1 MRGDD
6 RVVAAKRLIV
16 DLFALH
22 PEPQS
27 MRGRVDGVLAGLDAI
42 DQVVASATV
51 NEARSQEIASTLFA
65 VSGLDFSRRATLL
78 DDGSTLDG
86 IASAANMLAEELDA
100 HLDRLRSAAEELHQK
115 DEQLQQQHLREIEI
129 AAAQEANRSKSAFLA
144 NMSHEIRTPLT
155 AVMGYADLL
164 LDASLSP
171 GERVDY
177 VQAVR
182 RNSSHLLQV
191 INDILDISKIEAG
204 GMQIEPIACSPWQVV
219 AEVESMMRVRA
230 QEKGIGLEV
239 RFEDEVPE
247 MILSDPT
254 RLRQILLNLLGN
266 AIKFTKAG
274 RVRMTIS
281 CGGVEGEHRTLVFS
295 ITDTGIGMTAE
306 QLTRLFQPFM
316 QADTSTTRLF
326 GGTGLGLTICKRL
339 ANRLGGDVTVESE
352 LGRGSTFVAT
362 VATGP
367 LHAIRMLR
375 HSEGD
380 LALHTSVQPAP
391 EVSSLVG
398 VSVLLAEDGIDN
410 QRLITT
416 YLTKAGASTTIAED
430 GRRALEA
437 VAAAEIAGRS
447 YDVIL
452 MDMQMPELDG
462 YGATAK
468 LRSGGYARPIIA
480 LTAHAMAGD
489 RERCV
494 AAGCDDYLT
503 KPVNRDALVAL
514 VSEHARKPNA
524 PPRAPAPPIFS
535 AFSNDADMAAIVAEF
550 VAALPQRL
558 FAIRDGFEKG
568 AFEATC
574 RLAHQLRGA
583 AGGYGFP
590 AITDAAGAVERA
602 LVMKSST
609 AVILREM
616 DALASLCQRA
626 RIAR

>member
-1 MRGDD
+1 VSGDE
-6 RVVAAKRLIV
+6 RVAASKRLIV
-16 DLFALH
+16 DLFALQ
-22 PEPQS
+22 PEPPR

-42 DQVVASATV
+42 DQMLANATV
-51 NEARSQEIASTLFA
+51 NEARSQDITNALFA
-65 VSGLDFSRRATLL
+65 VAGLDFSRRATIL

-86 IASAANMLAEELDA
+86 LASAANMLAEELDA
-100 HLDRLRSAAEELHQK
+100 HMDRLRSAAEELHQK
-115 DEQLQQQHLREIEI
+115 DQQLQQQHLREIEV

-219 AEVESMMRVRA
+219 AEVESVMRVRA

-239 RFEDEVPE
+239 RFEDQVPE

-266 AIKFTKAG
+266 AIKFTQVG

-281 CGGVEGEHRTLVFS
+281 CEGVEGEHPTLAFS
-295 ITDTGIGMTAE
+295 INDTGIGMTAE
-306 QLTRLFQPFM
+306 QLARLFQPFM

-352 LGRGSTFVAT
+352 LGRGSTFVAR
-362 VATGP
+362 VAIGP

-380 LALHTSVQPAP
+380 LALHASVQQAP
-391 EVSSLVG
+391 EASSLVG

-430 GRRALEA
+430 GRRALDA
-437 VAAAEIAGRS
+437 VAAAETTGRS

-489 RERCV
+489 RERCM

-514 VSEHARKPNA
+514 VGEYARRPNA
-524 PPRAPAPPIFS
+524 PPSSPEPPIFS
-535 AFSNDADMAAIVAEF
+535 AFSHDADMTAIIAEF

-574 RLAHQLRGA
+574 RVAHQLKGA

-609 AVILREM
+609 AVILREI
-616 DALASLCQRA
+616 DALASLCKRT
-626 RIAR
+626 RITG